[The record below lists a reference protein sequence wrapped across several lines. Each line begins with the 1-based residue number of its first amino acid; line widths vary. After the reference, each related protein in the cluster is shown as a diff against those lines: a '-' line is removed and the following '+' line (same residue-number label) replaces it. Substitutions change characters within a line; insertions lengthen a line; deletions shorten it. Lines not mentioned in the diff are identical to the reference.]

1 MSESQ
6 PTTPAVD
13 AAGNPPAATQ
23 GTAQLPEPN
32 HTALLQVD
40 PNDEAIDLSDIDSTT
55 STSITSSI
63 RNYQY
68 ENGRRYHAL
77 REGEYLLPNDER
89 EQDRLDLH
97 HHIFRL
103 TLGGPLI
110 RAPIPPNPQRVVDL
124 GTGTGMGH
132 RLRRR
137 VSQRSSDWERSQ
149 SHTAHVGAGKLQ
161 ICCRRHRERVDISAG
176 GRV

>member
-1 MSESQ
+1 M
-6 PTTPAVD
+6 
-13 AAGNPPAATQ
+13 G
-23 GTAQLPEPN
+23 
-32 HTALLQVD
+32 
-40 PNDEAIDLSDIDSTT
+40 T

-124 GTGTGMGH
+124 GTGTGIWAIDFADEYPSAVVIGND
-132 RLRRR
+132 LSPIQPTWVPANCKFVTESFP
-137 VSQRSSDWERSQ
+137 VSSCFCDIFSNLLWRQTQRTDLGS
-149 SHTAHVGAGKLQ
+149 K
-161 ICCRRHRERVDISAG
+161 G
-176 GRV
+176 GRCTDFASSGSKVDHLDLVGVDLWRHFGG